1 MTRCASCRRPVLTAE
16 GRLCPTCRASK
27 ARSRRRPSALAADRQ
42 RATRLRTLRKAARLC
57 VACGQPAAP
66 NRVACSACLLRD
78 KARVA
83 ARPETSR

>member
-42 RATRLRTLRKAARLC
+42 RATRLRTLRKEARLC
-57 VACGQPAAP
+57 VACGQPAVP
-66 NRVACSACLLRD
+66 NRAACSACLLRD
-78 KARVA
+78 KVRVA
-83 ARPETSR
+83 ARPEASR